1 MPDSVFGCNINTIL
15 ISRFGWFP
23 AEHGAY
29 FLCLFGIHPVSNN
42 KSSLFQF
49 CFTAHYATAL
59 KSFFPFTQLL
69 HYFFQIPALLR
80 NWMEQITQSYS
91 SAIGKQGSVN
101 YVLVGAFS
109 QILSVWSKSD
119 SKNFQFPHC
128 KGHCFFIWTHTSF
141 LFHVASSVWCF
152 TVLYIMVI
160 WRTGH
165 IIC

>member
-29 FLCLFGIHPVSNN
+29 FQCLFGIHPVSNN

-109 QILSVWSKSD
+109 QILSQCDPNPMVKTPSS
-119 SKNFQFPHC
+119 
-128 KGHCFFIWTHTSF
+128 HTARAIAFSSE
-141 LFHVASSVWCF
+141 LIPASSFMLLVLCGALQCF
-152 TVLYIMVI
+152 ILWSSGGQAT
-160 WRTGH
+160 
-165 IIC
+165 